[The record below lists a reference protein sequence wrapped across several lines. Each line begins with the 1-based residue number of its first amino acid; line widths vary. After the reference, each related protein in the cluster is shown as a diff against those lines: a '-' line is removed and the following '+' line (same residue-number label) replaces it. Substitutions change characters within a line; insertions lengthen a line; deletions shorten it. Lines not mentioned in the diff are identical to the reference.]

1 MRNQSPHWVEPESS
15 KVTGDHQQLH
25 FSSVTMHAIKGFTLC
40 SYLSLKYGGLCT
52 DSLTPMLYDKAPSR
66 PPVRPNVLSVVCN
79 YYMYRV
85 TPSVAQSTD
94 ENHGLLV
101 YYTLH
106 WAFLDVKAVRDNHL
120 STCTS
125 LLRRQTMIVLNVIT
139 ACEREPWSRNFT
151 VASLE

>member
-40 SYLSLKYGGLCT
+40 S
-52 DSLTPMLYDKAPSR
+52 SLTPMLYDKAPSR

-120 STCTS
+120 IQ
-125 LLRRQTMIVLNVIT
+125 LFQAHFALHQGMIPDSPL
-139 ACEREPWSRNFT
+139 AQ
-151 VASLE
+151 ASCADKQ